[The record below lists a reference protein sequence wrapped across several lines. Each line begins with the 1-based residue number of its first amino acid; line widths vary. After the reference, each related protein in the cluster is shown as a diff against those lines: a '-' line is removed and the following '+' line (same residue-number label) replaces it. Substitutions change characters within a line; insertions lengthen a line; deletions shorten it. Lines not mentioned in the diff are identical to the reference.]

1 MKRKDELKEIDIKN
15 FTCGYFDDTMRVVDI
30 DFNSILLDG
39 KSYKTNKNILIF
51 DILYKIFMGSK
62 PVRIR
67 FNEIDEFI

>member
-1 MKRKDELKEIDIKN
+1 MKRKDKLKEIDIKN

-39 KSYKTNKNILIF
+39 KSYKTNENILIF
-51 DILYKIFMGSK
+51 DILYEIFMGSK

>member
-1 MKRKDELKEIDIKN
+1 
-15 FTCGYFDDTMRVVDI
+15 MRVVDI

-39 KSYKTNKNILIF
+39 KSYKTNEYILIF
-51 DILYKIFMGSK
+51 DISYKIFMSSK